1 MALARVEPV
10 PASTLAPSRDAQ
22 AAIERCAAAMA
33 PTQKDV
39 RALFTGGTFC
49 YEAQLAF
56 LGRGLACSSNAP
68 AKGAAPI
75 EGQATGHVLL
85 DLGEDEYTRG
95 RPHPMID
102 PSLRDAAVR
111 EHGADARTAAILF
124 DVVLGFGAHD
134 DPARGL
140 AQALAGAQRDAQA
153 QGRTLALI
161 GHVCGTDGDPQHK
174 ADQVRQLEDVGALI
188 VGSNVE
194 AAWLA
199 ADLAARRA

>member
-1 MALARVEPV
+1 
-10 PASTLAPSRDAQ
+10 
-22 AAIERCAAAMA
+22 
-33 PTQKDV
+33 
-39 RALFTGGTFC
+39 
-49 YEAQLAF
+49 
-56 LGRGLACSSNAP
+56 
-68 AKGAAPI
+68 
-75 EGQATGHVLL
+75 VLL

-102 PSLRDAAVR
+102 PSLRDAAVL
-111 EHGADARTAAILF
+111 EHAADARTAAILF

-140 AQALAGAQRDAQA
+140 AQALAGAQRAAQT

-161 GHVCGTDGDPQHK
+161 GHVCGTDGDPQDK
-174 ADQVRQLEDVGALI
+174 AAQVRQLQDVGALI

-199 ADLAARRA
+199 AELAARRA